1 MLLSS
6 DARWFWEQMFYWSK
20 SSTDHKIVC
29 ELIGGRWWKKKYK
42 SCNSKFHLVFLLFS
56 CLLVKE
62 HLEAMNI
69 YVPNLTETFIPTDPR
84 SQWIKQDKATE
95 RFHIQLWNWAFY
107 LLKRHEEKVTV
118 RNQSK
123 VWSTPATFILVTISY
138 HIVSLCSWI
147 PVCLDYLLHD
157 YILWFSIYL
166 LLFILVSGRTQL
178 PLTDCRKQKQ
188 QDVGMLM

>member
-56 CLLVKE
+56 FVLVKE
-62 HLEAMNI
+62 PLEAMNI

-84 SQWIKQDKATE
+84 SQWIKQHKATE

-107 LLKRHEEKVTV
+107 FTENTWRKGYSEKSE
-118 RNQSK
+118 QSMIHPCNFH
-123 VWSTPATFILVTISY
+123 SSNN
-138 HIVSLCSWI
+138 IVSHSLIMQLDTCVPRL
-147 PVCLDYLLHD
+147 PVTWLHPLIQYLSAIVYSCIWKNTTSSDWL
-157 YILWFSIYL
+157 
-166 LLFILVSGRTQL
+166 
-178 PLTDCRKQKQ
+178 
-188 QDVGMLM
+188 